1 MFHLT
6 WVRLLYGP
14 YVELALAKK
23 PQLAFPSA
31 LLGSQLQD
39 FGLKSLFPGN
49 SLFFHLSDLHGVKMW
64 NIIMWCAIF
73 CTINLSLTPNWSN
86 TSCFIQIHA
95 YLALPVYYV
104 AQLDYLRHGFKQ
116 ISTELLGCNV
126 LLDDLSE
133 EQVLNCWSALQQLT
147 CTCCLTSAKAA
158 SSCRLTAW
166 HSDERWSSCRL
177 L

>member
-1 MFHLT
+1 M
-6 WVRLLYGP
+6 WACLLYGP

-49 SLFFHLSDLHGVKMW
+49 SLFFHLSDLHKVKMW
-64 NIIMWCAIF
+64 NIIMGCAIF
-73 CTINLSLTPNWSN
+73 CTTNLSLTPSWSN
-86 TSCFIQIHA
+86 TSCFTQIHA

-104 AQLDYLRHGFKQ
+104 SPAGFKQ
-116 ISTELLGCNV
+116 ILTELLGCNV
-126 LLDDLSE
+126 LLDDLSL
-133 EQVLNCWSALQQLT
+133 EQMLNCWTALQQLT
-147 CTCCLTSAKAA
+147 RTCCLTSAKAA
-158 SSCRLTAW
+158 SSCRLRAW